1 MSDDDKYGY
10 RIDPSGLNNCDRKSG
25 PPPEEWGTV
34 DLTKPQQLDVTA
46 SFAPDDVD
54 GAIQCLRND
63 VAAGA
68 GAEQLLAFLEMV
80 RRKRQEAGLKPVQPP
95 PARQDDYSARAA
107 DARQRLFENET
118 GPYWLELMMAAPLPK
133 KGNDE

>member
-34 DLTKPQQLDVTA
+34 DLTKPRQLDVTA
-46 SFAPDDVD
+46 NQQAEAFA
-54 GAIQCLRND
+54 
-63 VAAGA
+63 
-68 GAEQLLAFLEMV
+68 EMV
-80 RRKRQEAGLKPVQPP
+80 RRKRQEAGLKPVQPETPP
-95 PARQDDYSARAA
+95 PARAPDDHSTRAA
-107 DARQRLFENET
+107 DAKQRLFENET
-118 GPYWLELMMAAPLPK
+118 GAYWLELMMAAPLPK